1 MITETNPHH
10 SPKQASPKPS
20 APPRRSV
27 MLAEVRQHDRA
38 PVAEVAATVQF
49 GRGHWVL
56 SLDAGVPGT
65 SLVDSDPAESPVISG
80 AAAIGPGSDY
90 CYRRIAMEVLLAVLE
105 QAAGLPGGP
114 DGADAGP
121 PLIVRVVACRRLL
134 VELRRQVAE
143 LGLADTLLV
152 GEVPTSRE
160 GRLERLLM
168 AAISSAGGVVD
179 VVSDASKGRRGQTA
193 GLGWVVTAAGGNAF
207 RTGSGTAEC
216 ASVLHAELV
225 AMRKGIRLALSLN
238 PALARGIGRLRLF
251 SDSRTGLDL
260 LRQAMG
266 GSLPDGV
273 AGQVRAELLRL
284 CALVA
289 ATSVGLYWV
298 KGHAGDPLNE
308 LADRLAVLARRSREA
323 GLDPAQKAT
332 LRLRLDQDAAA
343 AVQEHTRRHFHL
355 AA

>member
-1 MITETNPHH
+1 
-10 SPKQASPKPS
+10 
-20 APPRRSV
+20 
-27 MLAEVRQHDRA
+27 
-38 PVAEVAATVQF
+38 
-49 GRGHWVL
+49 
-56 SLDAGVPGT
+56 
-65 SLVDSDPAESPVISG
+65 
-80 AAAIGPGSDY
+80 
-90 CYRRIAMEVLLAVLE
+90 MEVLLAVLD
-105 QAAGLPGGP
+105 QAAGLRGGP
-114 DGADAGP
+114 DSADAGP
-121 PLIVRVVACRRLL
+121 PLIIRVVASRRLL

-143 LGLADTLLV
+143 LGLADTLFV
-152 GEVPTSRE
+152 GEVPVSRE

-168 AAISSAGGVVD
+168 AAFSSAGGVVD
-179 VVSDASKGRRGQTA
+179 VVSDASKGRGQTA
-193 GLGWVVTAAGGNAF
+193 GLGWVVTAGGGNAF

-266 GSLPDGV
+266 GGLPDGV
-273 AGQVRAELLRL
+273 AGQVHAELMRL

-289 ATSVGLYWV
+289 ATSVGLHWV

-323 GLDPAQKAT
+323 GLDPAQKAA

-343 AVQEHTRRHFHL
+343 AVEEHTRCHFHL